1 MELIGE
7 LKEKVEKA
15 ETKKE
20 IKELIEKAGVALTD
34 DELDQVAGGT
44 TQEYFGGYNDPIPV
58 PVKLDPTEYNPPA
71 PDPGSGYTPPA
82 VPEPPYPGFVPPV
95 SMP

>member
-1 MELIGE
+1 MKLLGE

-15 ETKKE
+15 ETMKEKKE
-20 IKELIEKAGVALTD
+20 IIEEAGVALTD

-44 TQEYFGGYNDPIPV
+44 TQEFSDGYNVPIPV
-58 PVKLDPTEYNPPA
+58 PVTLDPTEHNPPA
-71 PDPGSGYTPPA
+71 PDPDSGYTPPP